1 MRSGTSASRRS
12 SSDCVF
18 RAPGAGTQQGVSRAT
33 RQIGLDEAAP
43 EAESPEGRSGE
54 QEVAAGRTASTPVA
68 VLGGVVGVVA
78 LAVVVVLV
86 LVVVAYALA

>member
-1 MRSGTSASRRS
+1 LEN
-12 SSDCVF
+12 V
-18 RAPGAGTQQGVSRAT
+18 
-33 RQIGLDEAAP
+33 AP
-43 EAESPEGRSGE
+43 EAESPEARSGA

-68 VLGGVVGVVA
+68 VLGGVVGMVA